1 MTEEQGIELARDFV
15 QGEFIDHGMIADLNV
30 HWDIGADGL
39 AKPHAHVMLTMRE
52 VREDGFGKKN
62 RDWNRTDLLEKWRE
76 RWSEPVNARLAD
88 IDIDAR
94 IDQRSLGSKG
104 IELEP
109 RHNVELAETRHGAPG
124 QESARSHE

>member
-62 RDWNRTDLLEKWRE
+62 RSVEHTSELQSLMRSSYAVLCLKKKKKSTHRKRTRTNTKIKNTREK
-76 RWSEPVNARLAD
+76 
-88 IDIDAR
+88 
-94 IDQRSLGSKG
+94 
-104 IELEP
+104 
-109 RHNVELAETRHGAPG
+109 
-124 QESARSHE
+124 